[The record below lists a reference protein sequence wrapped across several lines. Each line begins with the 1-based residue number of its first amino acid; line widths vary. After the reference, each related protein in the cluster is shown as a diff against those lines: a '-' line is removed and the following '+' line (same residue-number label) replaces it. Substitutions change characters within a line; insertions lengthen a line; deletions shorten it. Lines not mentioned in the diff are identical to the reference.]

1 MAKRI
6 PAGEFKAKCLMVMDK
21 VKKYGQPV
29 TITKHGK
36 AVATL
41 IPAQD
46 GETEMVSSPFGVMEG
61 TAEIKGDIVNSISE
75 NWEADE
81 K

>member
-1 MAKRI
+1 MAKKM

-41 IPAQD
+41 VPAKEGDSEQ
-46 GETEMVSSPFGVMEG
+46 VVSPFGVMSG
-61 TAEIKGDIVNSISE
+61 SAEIKGDIVTAIDE
-75 NWEADE
+75 RWDADE